1 MPFHT
6 ENIDAMMSQL
16 NASGSHDISDID
28 TVIDDD
34 FLERDSLTNQC
45 IYSFDHLYRRPRFYS
60 DVNRINLF
68 MDTCDYRRKCIDGL
82 LSCANDMLLSI
93 LDCLSPFS
101 LNFFFVCI

>member
-28 TVIDDD
+28 TIIDDD

-45 IYSFDHLYRRPRFYS
+45 IYSFDHLYRRPRFFS
-60 DVNRINLF
+60 DVNRINHF
-68 MDTCDYRRKCIDGL
+68 MDTRSEEHTSELQSRFELVCRL
-82 LSCANDMLLSI
+82 LLEKKTRQAMR
-93 LDCLSPFS
+93 
-101 LNFFFVCI
+101 